1 MGVTVRLRYQGASAA
16 VILVGLLVASCG
28 GPGSAPRS
36 TPSSASSGTNSA
48 GVSHASPAPETTKKS
63 CRPGSAPMQRSKG
76 TVRSELRI
84 AAHRFLDLARGR
96 VDCRLAGPLP
106 VDTPIGLYLGNLRQH
121 TIAADAIGARSEW
134 NMCEPGYGP
143 SCPVSPLD
151 SLANVQGKVAI
162 SYRLPRSCLTSL
174 AGRPSDLGGSHVVVM
189 QPAKRGSCASNF
201 AVELW
206 MNEVGQVTSVN
217 LLLSR

>member
-1 MGVTVRLRYQGASAA
+1 MSDALRSALRAVTGGRLLSREEA
-16 VILVGLLVASCG
+16 
-28 GPGSAPRS
+28 RS
-36 TPSSASSGTNSA
+36 
-48 GVSHASPAPETTKKS
+48 
-63 CRPGSAPMQRSKG
+63 
-76 TVRSELRI
+76 
-84 AAHRFLDLARGR
+84 
-96 VDCRLAGPLP
+96 
-106 VDTPIGLYLGNLRQH
+106 
-121 TIAADAIGARSEW
+121 AADAIGARSEW
-134 NMCEPGYGP
+134 KMCEPGYGHY
-143 SCPVSPLD
+143 CPVSPLD